1 MRRLA
6 IAAVLLAC
14 LPAGVAA
21 ARQFVQQG
29 TLRVAFEAKLLPHAL
44 PRERNAP
51 VTVHLAGAIRTTDGS
66 TPPQLREISI
76 AMNRAGVVSAKGLP
90 SCQAPE
96 LQQTST
102 EAALAVC
109 RGALVGRGH
118 FAANVD
124 FVGAP
129 VFPARGTVLV
139 FNSSTKNR
147 PGLLLHL
154 YGSSPVRAAFV
165 LPFKITRR
173 SEGKFGTV
181 FTTHIPRLASD
192 KGYVTDI
199 DLTHRPHVPLPG
211 QPAQL
216 HQRQLRRARWIHRR
230 SLRTGQGD
238 LHLRRRP
245 EADHQAAGRL
255 QGPLVARLLRDDQL
269 P

>member
-1 MRRLA
+1 MRRFA

-90 SCQAPE
+90 SCHAPE

-102 EAALAVC
+102 EAALRIC
-109 RGALVGRGH
+109 RKALVGRGH

-139 FNSSTKNR
+139 FNSSTRNR
-147 PGLLLHL
+147 AGLLLHL

-165 LPFKITRR
+165 LPFRITRN
-173 SEGKFGTV
+173 SAGKFGTV

-199 DLTHRPHVPLPG
+199 NLSIGRTYRYQGAQRSFISASCAAPAGFTIVPYELAKATFTFAGGQKLTSRLPG
-211 QPAQL
+211 DCKV
-216 HQRQLRRARWIHRR
+216 R
-230 SLRTGQGD
+230 
-238 LHLRRRP
+238 
-245 EADHQAAGRL
+245 
-255 QGPLVARLLRDDQL
+255 
-269 P
+269 

>member
-1 MRRLA
+1 MRRLT
-6 IAAVLLAC
+6 IAAVLLTC
-14 LPAGVAA
+14 LPAGAA
-21 ARQFVQQG
+21 VARQFVQEG

-66 TPPQLREISI
+66 TPPQLRQISI

-96 LQQTST
+96 LQLTST
-102 EAALAVC
+102 EAALRVC
-109 RGALVGRGH
+109 RKALVGRGH
-118 FAANVD
+118 FAANVN
-124 FVGAP
+124 FIGAP
-129 VFPARGTVLV
+129 VFPARGKVLI
-139 FNSSTKNR
+139 FNSSTKDR

-165 LPFKITRR
+165 LPFRIIRK

-199 DLTHRPHVPLPG
+199 DLSIGRRYRYRGSERSFISASCAAPAGFPGAFYELAKATFSFAGGQKLTSRLPG
-211 QPAQL
+211 DCKV
-216 HQRQLRRARWIHRR
+216 R
-230 SLRTGQGD
+230 
-238 LHLRRRP
+238 
-245 EADHQAAGRL
+245 
-255 QGPLVARLLRDDQL
+255 
-269 P
+269 

>member
-1 MRRLA
+1 MRRFA

-29 TLRVAFEAKLLPHAL
+29 TLRVAFEAKLLPQAL

-51 VTVHLAGAIRTTDGS
+51 VTVDLAGAIRTTDGS

-76 AMNRAGVVSAKGLP
+76 AMNRAGIVSAKGLP

-109 RGALVGRGH
+109 RSALVGRGH

-139 FNSSTKNR
+139 FNSSTKSR

-165 LPFKITRR
+165 LPFRITRR
-173 SEGKFGTV
+173 SKGRFGTV

-199 DLTHRPHVPLPG
+199 DLSIGRTYRYQGTQRSFISASCAAPAGFTSIPSELAKATFTFAGGQKLTSRLPG
-211 QPAQL
+211 DCKV
-216 HQRQLRRARWIHRR
+216 R
-230 SLRTGQGD
+230 
-238 LHLRRRP
+238 
-245 EADHQAAGRL
+245 
-255 QGPLVARLLRDDQL
+255 
-269 P
+269 

>member
-6 IAAVLLAC
+6 IAAVLLVC

-29 TLRVAFEAKLLPHAL
+29 TLRVAFEAKLLPRAL

-124 FVGAP
+124 FPGAP

-165 LPFKITRR
+165 LPFKITR
-173 SEGKFGTV
+173 STKGKFGTI
-181 FTTHIPRLASD
+181 FSTHIPRLASD

-199 DLTHRPHVPLPG
+199 DLTIGRNYRYQGSQHSFISASCAAPAGFTSIPYELAKATFTFAGDQKLTSRLPG
-211 QPAQL
+211 DCKV
-216 HQRQLRRARWIHRR
+216 R
-230 SLRTGQGD
+230 
-238 LHLRRRP
+238 
-245 EADHQAAGRL
+245 
-255 QGPLVARLLRDDQL
+255 
-269 P
+269 

>member
-6 IAAVLLAC
+6 IAAVLLIC

-51 VTVHLAGAIRTTDGS
+51 VIVHLAGAIRTTDGS
-66 TPPQLREISI
+66 APPQLREISI

-90 SCQAPE
+90 SCQAPQ

-124 FVGAP
+124 FSGSP

-139 FNSSTKNR
+139 FNSSTRNR

-165 LPFKITRR
+165 LPFRIARK

-181 FTTHIPRLASD
+181 FTTHIPRIASD

-199 DLTHRPHVPLPG
+199 DLTIGRKYNYQGSQRSFISASCAAPAGFTVVPYELARATFTFASDQKLTSRLPG
-211 QPAQL
+211 DCKV
-216 HQRQLRRARWIHRR
+216 R
-230 SLRTGQGD
+230 
-238 LHLRRRP
+238 
-245 EADHQAAGRL
+245 
-255 QGPLVARLLRDDQL
+255 
-269 P
+269 

>member
-6 IAAVLLAC
+6 IAAVLLVC

-29 TLRVAFEAKLLPHAL
+29 TLRVAFEAKLLPRAL

-102 EAALAVC
+102 EAALEVC

-124 FVGAP
+124 FPGAP

-139 FNSSTKNR
+139 FNSSTKSR

-165 LPFKITRR
+165 LPFKITR
-173 SEGKFGTV
+173 STKGKFGTI
-181 FTTHIPRLASD
+181 FSTHIPRLASD

-199 DLTHRPHVPLPG
+199 DLTIGRNYRYQGSQHSFISASCAAPAGFTSIPYELAKATFTFAGDQKLTSRLPG
-211 QPAQL
+211 DCKV
-216 HQRQLRRARWIHRR
+216 R
-230 SLRTGQGD
+230 
-238 LHLRRRP
+238 
-245 EADHQAAGRL
+245 
-255 QGPLVARLLRDDQL
+255 
-269 P
+269 

>member
-51 VTVHLAGAIRTTDGS
+51 ATVHVAGAIRTTDGS

-76 AMNRAGVVSAKGLP
+76 AMNRAGVVSATGLP
-90 SCQAPE
+90 SCQAPQ

-109 RGALVGRGH
+109 RRALVGRGH

-124 FVGAP
+124 FAGAP

-139 FNSSTKNR
+139 FNNSNKNR

-165 LPFKITRR
+165 LPFRIARR
-173 SEGKFGTV
+173 AEGKFGTV
-181 FTTHIPRLASD
+181 FSTHIPRLASD

-199 DLTHRPHVPLPG
+199 DLTIGRKYRYRGSERSFISASCAAPAGFPGAFFELAKATFIFAGGQKLTSRLPG
-211 QPAQL
+211 DCKV
-216 HQRQLRRARWIHRR
+216 R
-230 SLRTGQGD
+230 
-238 LHLRRRP
+238 
-245 EADHQAAGRL
+245 
-255 QGPLVARLLRDDQL
+255 
-269 P
+269 

>member
-6 IAAVLLAC
+6 LAAVFLAC

-29 TLRVAFEAKLLPHAL
+29 TLRVAFEAKLFPDAL

-102 EAALAVC
+102 EAALAAC
-109 RGALVGRGH
+109 RRSLVGRGH
-118 FAANVD
+118 FAANVN
-124 FVGAP
+124 FIGTP

-139 FNSSTKNR
+139 FNSSTRNR

-165 LPFKITRR
+165 LPFRISRHST
-173 SEGKFGTV
+173 GKFGTV

-199 DLTHRPHVPLPG
+199 DLSIGRTYRYQGSKRGFISASCAAPAGFTSIPYELAKATFTFASGQRLTSRLPG
-211 QPAQL
+211 DCKV
-216 HQRQLRRARWIHRR
+216 R
-230 SLRTGQGD
+230 
-238 LHLRRRP
+238 
-245 EADHQAAGRL
+245 
-255 QGPLVARLLRDDQL
+255 
-269 P
+269 

>member
-1 MRRLA
+1 MRSCITGPAPDFLPGMGTLY
-6 IAAVLLAC
+6 VDPKT
-14 LPAGVAA
+14 LPAGPFLGYDWAN
-21 ARQFVQQG
+21 G
-29 TLRVAFEAKLLPHAL
+29 Y
-44 PRERNAP
+44 
-51 VTVHLAGAIRTTDGS
+51 
-66 TPPQLREISI
+66 
-76 AMNRAGVVSAKGLP
+76 RAGVVSATGLP

-102 EAALAVC
+102 EAALALY

-118 FAANVD
+118 FAAHVD
-124 FVGAP
+124 FPGAP

-165 LPFKITRR
+165 LPFRITRR

-199 DLTHRPHVPLPG
+199 DLSLGRKYRYRGSERSFISASCAAPAGFTGAFYELAKATFAFAGGQKLTSRLPG
-211 QPAQL
+211 DCKV
-216 HQRQLRRARWIHRR
+216 R
-230 SLRTGQGD
+230 
-238 LHLRRRP
+238 
-245 EADHQAAGRL
+245 
-255 QGPLVARLLRDDQL
+255 
-269 P
+269 

>member
-6 IAAVLLAC
+6 IAAALLAC

-90 SCQAPE
+90 SCQAPQ

-102 EAALAVC
+102 EAALATC

-124 FVGAP
+124 FSGTA

-139 FNSSTKNR
+139 FNRSTKNR

-165 LPFKITRR
+165 LPFRITRK

-199 DLTHRPHVPLPG
+199 DLSIGRRYRYRGSERGFISASCAAPAGFPGAFYELAKATFTFAGGQKLTSRLPG
-211 QPAQL
+211 DCKV
-216 HQRQLRRARWIHRR
+216 R
-230 SLRTGQGD
+230 
-238 LHLRRRP
+238 
-245 EADHQAAGRL
+245 
-255 QGPLVARLLRDDQL
+255 
-269 P
+269 

>member
-6 IAAVLLAC
+6 LTAVLLVC

-29 TLRVAFEAKLLPHAL
+29 TLRVAFEAQLLPHAL

-51 VTVHLAGAIRTTDGS
+51 VTVNLSGAIRTTDGS

-90 SCQAPE
+90 SCRAPE

-102 EAALAVC
+102 EAALAIC
-109 RGALVGRGH
+109 RNALVGRGH

-124 FVGAP
+124 FPGAP

-165 LPFKITRR
+165 LPFRITRK
-173 SEGKFGTV
+173 SEGRFGTI
-181 FTTHIPRLASD
+181 FTTHIPRIASD

-199 DLTHRPHVPLPG
+199 SLTIGRTYRYQGAQRSFISASCAAPAGFTIVPYELARATFAFAGGQRLTSKLPG
-211 QPAQL
+211 DC
-216 HQRQLRRARWIHRR
+216 RVR
-230 SLRTGQGD
+230 
-238 LHLRRRP
+238 
-245 EADHQAAGRL
+245 
-255 QGPLVARLLRDDQL
+255 
-269 P
+269 